1 MEVIISKEVINLY
14 YVGYLSVILLV
25 CKKKMYN
32 MYMYL
37 Y

>member
-25 CKKKMYN
+25 CKKRMDDI
-32 MYMYL
+32 YMYF